1 MDAVLFALLAV
12 ISLLVG
18 WAVRILAGDRPIL
31 ADVFRYRGP
40 GWPSGVQEDD
50 DLHWHWRPV
59 APEGPRTERLRPH
72 LAFGARLERGRRR
85 PR

>member
-1 MDAVLFALLAV
+1 MDIVLFAVLAV

-50 DLHWHWRPV
+50 DLHWRWLPAV
-59 APEGPRTERLRPH
+59 PDGPRTERLRPH
-72 LAFGARLERGRRR
+72 LGFGARPERGRRGGR
-85 PR
+85 